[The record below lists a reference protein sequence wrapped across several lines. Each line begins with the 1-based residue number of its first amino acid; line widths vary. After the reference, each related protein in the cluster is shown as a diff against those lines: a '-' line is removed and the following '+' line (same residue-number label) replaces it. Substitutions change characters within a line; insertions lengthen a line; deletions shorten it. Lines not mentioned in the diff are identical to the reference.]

1 MEKNAEFFSTLR
13 NRVNTYF
20 QQNKKSKFGN
30 ANMTIKAIVMFSLYF
45 VPFILLLTGL
55 FTSPWMIILL
65 FCVMGLGVAGIGLNI
80 MHDANHGVYSKHHK
94 LNKWMGYTMNLIGS
108 NSTVWKIQHNVLHH
122 TYTNIQNVDE
132 DIETIPFLLR
142 FSPHQKRTWI
152 HRFQHIYAWFL
163 YGLMTIM
170 RVLVSDFV
178 KIFKYN
184 KEGFFKTKGE
194 FRKELFQLFLW
205 RAFYFGYALVLPL
218 VLLPVSP
225 WLILVSF
232 FIMHYIAGFILA
244 IIFQTAHVMPSTEF
258 PLPTE
263 GGKIES
269 SWAAH
274 ELATTT
280 NFSPKSKWFSWL
292 IGGLNYQVE
301 HHLFANIC
309 HVHYRSISIIVRDTA
324 IEFGMP
330 YKTEKSF
337 FSALWSHAKM
347 LKQLGRMETAPIPVK

>member
-13 NRVNTYF
+13 NRVNNYF
-20 QQNKKSKFGN
+20 QQNQKSKFGN
-30 ANMTIKAIVMFSLYF
+30 TNMTVKAVVMFSIYL

-55 FTSPWMIILL
+55 FTSPWLIILL
-65 FCVMGLGVAGIGLNI
+65 FMVMGLGVAGIGLNI
-80 MHDANHGVYSKHHK
+80 MHDANHGVYSKSSK

-122 TYTNIQNVDE
+122 TYTNIQDADE

-152 HRFQHIYAWFL
+152 HRFQHFYAWFF

-170 RVLVSDFV
+170 RVLVSDFT
-178 KIFKYN
+178 KIFKY
-184 KEGFFKTKGE
+184 KKSGFFKSDAE
-194 FRKELFQLFLW
+194 FRKEFMRLILW
-205 RAFYFGYALVLPL
+205 RVFYFSYIVVLPI

-225 WLILVSF
+225 WLLILSF

-258 PLPTE
+258 PLPADN
-263 GGKIES
+263 GKIDS

-280 NFSPKSKWFSWL
+280 NFSPKSRWFSWL

-309 HVHYRSISIIVRDTA
+309 HVHYRDISIIVKQTA

-337 FSALWSHAKM
+337 FSALWSHFKM
-347 LKQLGRMETAPIPVK
+347 LKQLGTMETVKVAAN